1 MIGQYIKTKEHKL
14 AIDGSSRRLS
24 SFAAG
29 VGAVC
34 RCAAGK
40 FGSAS
45 IRRKHLR
52 VASLIAELRVT
63 CLVLAPVVSSI
74 TRASIN
80 LVELLPVTRIPWG
93 VRGVTTLWKL
103 DLGPGC

>member
-1 MIGQYIKTKEHKL
+1 MIGQPIKTKEHKL
-14 AIDGSSRRLS
+14 AIDGSRRRLS
-24 SFAAG
+24 SFVAG

-34 RCAAGK
+34 RCAASK

-45 IRRKHLR
+45 IRRNYLQ

-63 CLVLAPVVSSI
+63 CFVLPPVVSSI

-80 LVELLPVTRIPWG
+80 WVNLLPVTRIPWG
-93 VRGVTTLWKL
+93 VEGGDYLREA
-103 DLGPGC
+103 